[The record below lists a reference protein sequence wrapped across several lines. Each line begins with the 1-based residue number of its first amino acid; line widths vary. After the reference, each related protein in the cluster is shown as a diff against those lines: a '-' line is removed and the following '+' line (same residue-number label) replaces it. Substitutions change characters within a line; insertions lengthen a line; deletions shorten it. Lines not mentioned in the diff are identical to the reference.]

1 MDGMDA
7 VVARPGSRQ
16 IELLASHTFAFDD
29 SLRSALSDL
38 RRNPDVFPSMRLAQ
52 LDAALGDA
60 LAAAAL
66 EIIEMAGC
74 RPADITAIGSHGQ
87 TGLHHP
93 CAAAPFTLRIGD
105 PAGVGRRPGIAVVA
119 DFRRADLA
127 AGGQGA
133 PLAPLLHEHLLRLPA
148 KTRVVVNLG
157 GIANLAVLAPETAT
171 VGFDTGPANCLLDE

>member
-52 LDAALGDA
+52 LDAVLGDE

-66 EIIEMAGC
+66 EIIEMGGC
-74 RPADITAIGSHGQ
+74 RPADIPAIGSHAR
-87 TGLHHP
+87 TVVPRP
-93 CAAAPFTLRIGD
+93 CAAPPF
-105 PAGVGRRPGIAVVA
+105 PPY
-119 DFRRADLA
+119 
-127 AGGQGA
+127 
-133 PLAPLLHEHLLRLPA
+133 
-148 KTRVVVNLG
+148 LG
-157 GIANLAVLAPETAT
+157 
-171 VGFDTGPANCLLDE
+171 